1 MAMSKYETIIWEK
14 EMKEQISSLARAT
27 YKDSFSNGSVFD
39 VIHSTRKLNLGGFM
53 LSTPG
58 GVDTHLIVYKSPP
71 SVRGDMEI
79 LITIE
84 SASTARG
91 LEVLKQQMQD
101 QLGRSLELAKELL
114 AASSEEPVYVTLMGD
129 EVDDAEAVVEEA
141 RRWRIRDALGDL
153 WMKFHAR

>member
-14 EMKEQISSLARAT
+14 EMKEQISCKHPPSGYFRCYMLTSLLAIALARAT

-84 SASTARG
+84 NASTAQG
-91 LEVLKQQMQD
+91 LEALRQQMQD
-101 QLGRSLELAKELL
+101 QLGSSLGKSRSCHKHT
-114 AASSEEPVYVTLMGD
+114 SKVTC
-129 EVDDAEAVVEEA
+129 
-141 RRWRIRDALGDL
+141 
-153 WMKFHAR
+153 